1 MPALVIKMLPSV
13 AKTDICVNFAC
24 YLDKIKISYDQ
35 SFRYSKQKNH
45 RHDEK

>member
-1 MPALVIKMLPSV
+1 MLSNEV
-13 AKTDICVNFAC
+13 KKDICVNFAR

-45 RHDEK
+45 RYDER